1 VAPRHDRDSIA
12 PTLNQAGVG
21 SRVLL
26 GIAVSVAARP
36 ANKFRC
42 ACVGWRVRTVH
53 DEGHGSLA
61 VSRSRPRMR
70 GCREASTTS
79 TTISTVRSASCPTGR
94 YGAARIFRSRL
105 SCFIGFSTRTGR
117 TSSRSAMTS
126 MFFYG
131 PNDSNDIED
140 FHRWTTPTVLQFS
153 WQGLKLLADSH
164 QPAGSPDQRFRRR
177 AVGLSHRTTVA
188 SAPLFSLPTRQ
199 SDAPRSMQPCFP
211 ASSPTSVWPG
221 GRSNLE

>member
-1 VAPRHDRDSIA
+1 MELVAPRHDRDSIA

-61 VSRSRPRMR
+61 VSRSRPPNERLPGGFNDLDYDQYR
-70 GCREASTTS
+70 SIRFLPDRALWRSKNLPFEAQLFH
-79 TTISTVRSASCPTGR
+79 RLLYKNR
-94 YGAARIFRSRL
+94 KNIFE
-105 SCFIGFSTRTGR
+105 IT
-117 TSSRSAMTS
+117 AMTS

-140 FHRWTTPTVLQFS
+140 FHRWTTPTVLRVS
-153 WQGLKLLADSH
+153 WQGRKLLADSH
-164 QPAGSPDQRFRRR
+164 QLARSPDQPFRISIL
-177 AVGLSHRTTVA
+177 AA
-188 SAPLFSLPTRQ
+188 S
-199 SDAPRSMQPCFP
+199 D
-211 ASSPTSVWPG
+211 
-221 GRSNLE
+221 